1 MPSHQETKI
10 LPYTPQQM
18 FDLVADIESYP
29 QFLPWCTS
37 ARIIRREGDM
47 VIAELKIGYKM
58 FSERFVSNVTLDK
71 ENKKIQVSY
80 VSGPLKTLRNEWGF
94 ASDGKKKCRIN
105 FFVHF
110 EFSNPL
116 LAAMMNM
123 FFDVAFVKMVGSF
136 EKRAAEIYK
145 K

>member
-1 MPSHQETKI
+1 MPTHRETKI
-10 LPYTPQQM
+10 LPYTPKQM
-18 FDLVADIESYP
+18 YDLVADIESYP

-58 FSERFVSNVTLDK
+58 FSERFVSNVTLDA

-80 VSGPLKTLRNEWGF
+80 VSGPLKTLRNEWEF
-94 ASDGKKKCRIN
+94 SPEGKKKCRID

-136 EKRAAEIYK
+136 EKRAAEVYA
-145 K
+145 